1 MSVVVDA
8 NLVLSLVIPVSYSPQ
23 SIHLMEMWADSS
35 ESLSTPALLEY
46 EITSALRKL
55 IYLGDFS
62 REEAFSMLTNILALG
77 IHSYRPTAEHHQ
89 RALEWA
95 EFLGQPKAYDA
106 QYLALAE
113 SLRADFWTADRRLV
127 RGAHEAGALWVHW
140 IGEVNE
146 QEVA

>member
-1 MSVVVDA
+1 MSAVVDA
-8 NLVLSLVIPVSYSPQ
+8 NVVLSLAIPFPYSQ
-23 SIHLMEMWADSS
+23 QAMQLMEMWAESS
-35 ESLSTPALLEY
+35 ETLSAPLLLEY

-62 REEAFSMLTNILALG
+62 REEAFSTLTNILALR

-95 EFLGQPKAYDA
+95 NFLGQSKAYDA

-113 SLRADFWTADRRLV
+113 SLRAEFWTADRRLV
-127 RGAHEAGALWVHW
+127 RGAQEAGAQWVHW

-146 QEVA
+146 QEDA